1 MQQRIFM
8 GRTLIDKGDDFRLGV
23 LDCVKSSNNKLVLKE
38 DCLKGNYE
46 SPEINSNRFKNLVS
60 SWNAET
66 PEGTEIEVCFKVRSE
81 DKWSKWFSYGKW
93 SIHGNRGSIKGQ
105 KDTMAYMDVDILKI
119 AYEKEADGFKY
130 KIIMTRDDTNK
141 ESPNVKSIS
150 AALKLCQNIQS
161 SLGESKSWIREL
173 DVPKRS
179 QMVVPKIGNIICSPT
194 SLSMVMEYYGKK
206 VDTEEVAA
214 NVFDN
219 GEGIYGNWSYN
230 VAYAGSLG
238 FAAYVERYTS
248 ADDIKCKIAEGI
260 PVIASIRTKSKEDL
274 CGSPSAYPSGH
285 LLVVRGFV
293 IKDGEEYVIVN
304 DPAAMEHDT
313 VRREYKLSEFEKAWG
328 KIVYILHPDSK

>member
-1 MQQRIFM
+1 M
-8 GRTLIDKGDDFRLGV
+8 GRTLIDKGNDFKLGV
-23 LDCVKSSNNKLVLKE
+23 LDCVNLNNNKLVLKE
-38 DCLKGNYE
+38 DCIEGSYE
-46 SPEINSNRFKNLVS
+46 SPEISSNIFKNLVS

-66 PEGTEIEVCFKVRSE
+66 PEGTEIEVCFRVRSK

-105 KDTMAYMDVDILKI
+105 KDAMVYMDVDILKTVDEI
-119 AYEKEADGFKY
+119 EADGFKY
-130 KIIMTRDDTNK
+130 KITMTRNDTCK
-141 ESPNVKSIS
+141 ESPNVKAIS
-150 AALKLCQNIQS
+150 ATLKLSENTETAF
-161 SLGESKSWIREL
+161 GRSKNWIREL

-206 VDTEEVAA
+206 IDTEEVAA
-214 NVFDN
+214 KVFDN

-238 FAAYVERYTS
+238 FAAYVERFAS

-285 LLVVRGFV
+285 LLVVRGFA
-293 IKDGEEYVIVN
+293 IKNGEEYVVVN

-328 KIVYILHPDSK
+328 KIVYFLHPDSK